1 MILRYFLTLC
11 ALIGFASASAQSA
24 LNLPVKVL
32 NGDSYYYYQ
41 VKKPRRGFPNCVKS
55 FVLFQFG
62 CDKTATL

>member
-32 NGDSYYYYQ
+32 NGDSYYWASLL
-41 VKKPRRGFPNCVKS
+41 KPSPNTIHPPKMG
-55 FVLFQFG
+55 L
-62 CDKTATL
+62 